1 MPIDEE
7 TVAMLTGGEPYVR
20 PKKTDSIGFE
30 IIGIT
35 EDYRHLVC
43 SNGFTIECGRNEC
56 FMQDMTIN
64 GKDYHLPIMKLL
76 SSEFGRGWMIIKE

>member
-1 MPIDEE
+1 MPIDKE
-7 TVAMLTGGEPYVR
+7 TLEILTGGDPNVR
-20 PKKTDSIGFE
+20 PNKTDDVNFE

-43 SNGFTIECGRNEC
+43 SNGFTIECGRHEC
-56 FMQDMTIN
+56 FRQDMNIN